1 MGTTHMSRR
10 IASAIRGLAPALIAL
25 ALMALAG
32 CVTNDDTSMPWAAP
46 APGEGTIPLPSSLLR
61 E

>member
-1 MGTTHMSRR
+1 MMRLTL
-10 IASAIRGLAPALIAL
+10 SAIRGLAPALLAL
-25 ALMALAG
+25 ALVALAG

-46 APGEGTIPLPSSLLR
+46 APGEGNIPLPSSLLR